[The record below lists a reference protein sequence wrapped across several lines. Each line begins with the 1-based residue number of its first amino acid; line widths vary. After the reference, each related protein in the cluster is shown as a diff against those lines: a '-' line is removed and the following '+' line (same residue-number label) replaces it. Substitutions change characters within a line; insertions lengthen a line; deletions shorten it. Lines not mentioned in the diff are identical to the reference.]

1 MSAAARRRGSE
12 AFFIQRCHMKIMGM
26 ILLSPIT
33 SSLSSTNHYNS
44 ISSFTSSSS
53 SRSRYKHKNDD
64 ASSSFRN
71 IDDALASFN
80 HMLHRKP
87 LPCIIQFNKLLSAIV
102 RMRQYYD
109 AVISL
114 SKQMEL
120 AGLSP
125 NTCTLNILINCFCLM
140 QHVDLGFSV
149 LAKVIK
155 LGLQPT
161 IITFT
166 TLINGLC
173 KAGEFAQA
181 LELFDD
187 MVARGCQP
195 DVYTYTAIINGLC
208 KNGETAAAAGL
219 IKKMGEAGCQP
230 DVVTYSTLIDSLCK
244 DRLVNDALD
253 IFSYMK
259 AKGIFPTVV
268 SYTSLIQGLC
278 SFSRWKEASAM
289 LNEMK
294 SLNIMPDIVIFSLL
308 IDIFCKEGNVLEAQG
323 VLKTMTEMGVEPNV
337 ITYNSLMHGYS
348 LQMEVVEAR
357 KLFDVMITRGCKP
370 DVFSY
375 SILINGY
382 CMVKRIDEAKQLFN
396 EMIHQG
402 LTPNTVSYTTLIHA
416 FCQSGK
422 LREARELF
430 KTMHTNGYLPD
441 LCTYSVLLEGFCKQ
455 GYLGK
460 AFRLFRAMQ
469 GTYLKPNL
477 VMYTILIDS
486 MCKSGNLNH
495 ARKLFSELFV
505 QGLQPDVQ
513 IYTTIINGLCKEGL
527 LDEALEAFRKMEEDG
542 CPPNEFS
549 YNIIIRGFLQHK
561 DESRAVQLIGEM
573 RDKGKPVRDF
583 NPETTTEELLRK
595 IAHEL
600 MKIPPDVSKDA
611 RDVYRELSDFSDAEG
626 AADSTDNE
634 FSARIKFHSWCV
646 FYLFH
651 DGKHLNLCLL
661 FVLPAL
667 VSSVREMIRNPA
679 SQQASP
685 LSSGNG
691 NVGHLVSSSS
701 RFTNDMSV
709 SAVSPQ
715 GKQSHN
721 SPFISQSL
729 RDGGNFP
736 PTHYSLSEGQSTA
749 FVNHSDDNKDLSWPI
764 DPLQEFIDFI
774 ENVPVQNGQVETT
787 AGVIASEDHAKRTDW
802 QEWAD
807 QLISVDDELEPNWSE
822 ILNDVNMKDSK
833 QKHQTAHSG
842 EVTNPLVAA
851 PPTKS
856 RMRWTPE
863 LHEAFV
869 EAVNQL
875 GGSERATPKGVLKQM
890 NVEGLT
896 IYHVK
901 SHLQKYR
908 TARYKPESSEGT
920 SDKKLSPVEEM
931 RSLDLKT
938 SMEISE
944 ALRLQMEVQKQLHE
958 QLEIQRNLQLRIE
971 EQGRYLQEMFEK
983 QKKMEGDRSKA
994 PPPSQNDPSL
1004 QESKLEQS
1012 PANDKLEA
1020 SDLDCVKTRFDTC
1033 NASALLEESSQ
1044 TISRKQK
1051 APEDRN
1057 CQVVDKNEEKTSLA
1071 PVKRPRTDETIA
1083 LSADPAS
1090 N

>member
-1 MSAAARRRGSE
+1 MW
-12 AFFIQRCHMKIMGM
+12 Q
-26 ILLSPIT
+26 
-33 SSLSSTNHYNS
+33 
-44 ISSFTSSSS
+44 IS
-53 SRSRYKHKNDD
+53 
-64 ASSSFRN
+64 
-71 IDDALASFN
+71 
-80 HMLHRKP
+80 RKP
-87 LPCIIQFNKLLSAIV
+87 V
-102 RMRQYYD
+102 
-109 AVISL
+109 
-114 SKQMEL
+114 
-120 AGLSP
+120 
-125 NTCTLNILINCFCLM
+125 
-140 QHVDLGFSV
+140 
-149 LAKVIK
+149 
-155 LGLQPT
+155 
-161 IITFT
+161 
-166 TLINGLC
+166 
-173 KAGEFAQA
+173 
-181 LELFDD
+181 
-187 MVARGCQP
+187 
-195 DVYTYTAIINGLC
+195 
-208 KNGETAAAAGL
+208 
-219 IKKMGEAGCQP
+219 
-230 DVVTYSTLIDSLCK
+230 
-244 DRLVNDALD
+244 
-253 IFSYMK
+253 
-259 AKGIFPTVV
+259 
-268 SYTSLIQGLC
+268 
-278 SFSRWKEASAM
+278 W
-289 LNEMK
+289 
-294 SLNIMPDIVIFSLL
+294 
-308 IDIFCKEGNVLEAQG
+308 
-323 VLKTMTEMGVEPNV
+323 
-337 ITYNSLMHGYS
+337 
-348 LQMEVVEAR
+348 
-357 KLFDVMITRGCKP
+357 
-370 DVFSY
+370 
-375 SILINGY
+375 
-382 CMVKRIDEAKQLFN
+382 
-396 EMIHQG
+396 
-402 LTPNTVSYTTLIHA
+402 
-416 FCQSGK
+416 
-422 LREARELF
+422 
-430 KTMHTNGYLPD
+430 
-441 LCTYSVLLEGFCKQ
+441 
-455 GYLGK
+455 
-460 AFRLFRAMQ
+460 
-469 GTYLKPNL
+469 
-477 VMYTILIDS
+477 
-486 MCKSGNLNH
+486 
-495 ARKLFSELFV
+495 
-505 QGLQPDVQ
+505 
-513 IYTTIINGLCKEGL
+513 
-527 LDEALEAFRKMEEDG
+527 
-542 CPPNEFS
+542 
-549 YNIIIRGFLQHK
+549 
-561 DESRAVQLIGEM
+561 
-573 RDKGKPVRDF
+573 DF

-611 RDVYRELSDFSDAEG
+611 RDMRKGQQIPLTMNSVPHLVPESNFIPALVS
-626 AADSTDNE
+626 
-634 FSARIKFHSWCV
+634 FSAFVTFIRGLS
-646 FYLFH
+646 YS
-651 DGKHLNLCLL
+651 CLGVNQL
-661 FVLPAL
+661 GNFSVSELMSSSFLVLPSTVEEKHAKL
-667 VSSVREMIRNPA
+667 IDSFQVSSVREMIRNPA

-691 NVGHLVSSSS
+691 SVGHLVSSTS

-749 FVNHSDDNKDLSWPI
+749 FINHSDDNKDLSWPI
-764 DPLQEFIDFI
+764 DPLQEFINFV
-774 ENVPVQNGQVETT
+774 ENVPVQNGQVEST

-807 QLISVDDELEPNWSE
+807 QLISVDDELEPNWSA

-833 QKHQTAHSG
+833 QKMSSPNNSVQQSLIHQHQTAHSG
-842 EVTNPLVAA
+842 EVCALTNPLLAA

-1012 PANDKLEA
+1012 TANDKLEA

-1033 NASALLEESSQ
+1033 NASALQEESSQ
-1044 TISRKQK
+1044 SISRKQK

-1071 PVKRPRTDETIA
+1071 PVKRPRTDETTA
-1083 LSADPAS
+1083 LSADPES

>member
-1 MSAAARRRGSE
+1 M
-12 AFFIQRCHMKIMGM
+12 
-26 ILLSPIT
+26 
-33 SSLSSTNHYNS
+33 
-44 ISSFTSSSS
+44 
-53 SRSRYKHKNDD
+53 
-64 ASSSFRN
+64 SSSF
-71 IDDALASFN
+71 LV
-80 HMLHRKP
+80 
-87 LPCIIQFNKLLSAIV
+87 LPSTVEEK
-102 RMRQYYD
+102 Y
-109 AVISL
+109 
-114 SKQMEL
+114 
-120 AGLSP
+120 
-125 NTCTLNILINCFCLM
+125 
-140 QHVDLGFSV
+140 
-149 LAKVIK
+149 AK
-155 LGLQPT
+155 
-161 IITFT
+161 
-166 TLINGLC
+166 
-173 KAGEFAQA
+173 
-181 LELFDD
+181 
-187 MVARGCQP
+187 
-195 DVYTYTAIINGLC
+195 
-208 KNGETAAAAGL
+208 
-219 IKKMGEAGCQP
+219 
-230 DVVTYSTLIDSLCK
+230 LIDS
-244 DRLVNDALD
+244 
-253 IFSYMK
+253 F
-259 AKGIFPTVV
+259 
-268 SYTSLIQGLC
+268 Q
-278 SFSRWKEASAM
+278 
-289 LNEMK
+289 
-294 SLNIMPDIVIFSLL
+294 
-308 IDIFCKEGNVLEAQG
+308 
-323 VLKTMTEMGVEPNV
+323 
-337 ITYNSLMHGYS
+337 
-348 LQMEVVEAR
+348 
-357 KLFDVMITRGCKP
+357 
-370 DVFSY
+370 
-375 SILINGY
+375 
-382 CMVKRIDEAKQLFN
+382 
-396 EMIHQG
+396 
-402 LTPNTVSYTTLIHA
+402 
-416 FCQSGK
+416 
-422 LREARELF
+422 
-430 KTMHTNGYLPD
+430 
-441 LCTYSVLLEGFCKQ
+441 
-455 GYLGK
+455 
-460 AFRLFRAMQ
+460 
-469 GTYLKPNL
+469 
-477 VMYTILIDS
+477 
-486 MCKSGNLNH
+486 
-495 ARKLFSELFV
+495 
-505 QGLQPDVQ
+505 
-513 IYTTIINGLCKEGL
+513 
-527 LDEALEAFRKMEEDG
+527 
-542 CPPNEFS
+542 
-549 YNIIIRGFLQHK
+549 
-561 DESRAVQLIGEM
+561 
-573 RDKGKPVRDF
+573 
-583 NPETTTEELLRK
+583 
-595 IAHEL
+595 
-600 MKIPPDVSKDA
+600 
-611 RDVYRELSDFSDAEG
+611 
-626 AADSTDNE
+626 
-634 FSARIKFHSWCV
+634 
-646 FYLFH
+646 
-651 DGKHLNLCLL
+651 
-661 FVLPAL
+661 

-691 NVGHLVSSSS
+691 SVGHLVSSSS

-749 FVNHSDDNKDLSWPI
+749 FVNHSDDNKDLSWPT
-764 DPLQEFIDFI
+764 DPLQEFINFV
-774 ENVPVQNGQVETT
+774 ENVPVQNGQVEST

-833 QKHQTAHSG
+833 QKMSSPNNSVQQSLIHQHQTAPSG
-842 EVTNPLVAA
+842 EVCAVTNPLLAA

-1020 SDLDCVKTRFDTC
+1020 SDLDCVKTRFETC

-1044 TISRKQK
+1044 TIRRKQK

-1071 PVKRPRTDETIA
+1071 PVKRPRTDETTA

>member
-1 MSAAARRRGSE
+1 MKFVKVKSS
-12 AFFIQRCHMKIMGM
+12 QQKVVVMQSPTRC
-26 ILLSPIT
+26 
-33 SSLSSTNHYNS
+33 
-44 ISSFTSSSS
+44 
-53 SRSRYKHKNDD
+53 
-64 ASSSFRN
+64 
-71 IDDALASFN
+71 
-80 HMLHRKP
+80 
-87 LPCIIQFNKLLSAIV
+87 LP
-102 RMRQYYD
+102 
-109 AVISL
+109 
-114 SKQMEL
+114 SK
-120 AGLSP
+120 S
-125 NTCTLNILINCFCLM
+125 C
-140 QHVDLGFSV
+140 
-149 LAKVIK
+149 
-155 LGLQPT
+155 
-161 IITFT
+161 
-166 TLINGLC
+166 
-173 KAGEFAQA
+173 
-181 LELFDD
+181 
-187 MVARGCQP
+187 
-195 DVYTYTAIINGLC
+195 Y
-208 KNGETAAAAGL
+208 
-219 IKKMGEAGCQP
+219 
-230 DVVTYSTLIDSLCK
+230 
-244 DRLVNDALD
+244 
-253 IFSYMK
+253 
-259 AKGIFPTVV
+259 
-268 SYTSLIQGLC
+268 
-278 SFSRWKEASAM
+278 
-289 LNEMK
+289 
-294 SLNIMPDIVIFSLL
+294 
-308 IDIFCKEGNVLEAQG
+308 VLEAPSDIWD
-323 VLKTMTEMGVEPNV
+323 L
-337 ITYNSLMHGYS
+337 
-348 LQMEVVEAR
+348 
-357 KLFDVMITRGCKP
+357 GCI
-370 DVFSY
+370 VFAM
-375 SILINGY
+375 LI
-382 CMVKRIDEAKQLFN
+382 
-396 EMIHQG
+396 
-402 LTPNTVSYTTLIHA
+402 
-416 FCQSGK
+416 
-422 LREARELF
+422 
-430 KTMHTNGYLPD
+430 
-441 LCTYSVLLEGFCKQ
+441 
-455 GYLGK
+455 
-460 AFRLFRAMQ
+460 
-469 GTYLKPNL
+469 
-477 VMYTILIDS
+477 
-486 MCKSGNLNH
+486 
-495 ARKLFSELFV
+495 
-505 QGLQPDVQ
+505 
-513 IYTTIINGLCKEGL
+513 
-527 LDEALEAFRKMEEDG
+527 
-542 CPPNEFS
+542 
-549 YNIIIRGFLQHK
+549 
-561 DESRAVQLIGEM
+561 
-573 RDKGKPVRDF
+573 GKPVRDF

-611 RDVYRELSDFSDAEG
+611 RDDLIAENCQTFQMRKGRQTPLTMNSVPHLVLKNGVAAFSVTRSYDMIG
-626 AADSTDNE
+626 
-634 FSARIKFHSWCV
+634 ARIKFHSWCV

-833 QKHQTAHSG
+833 QKMSSPNNSVQQSLIHQHQTAHSG